1 MRMEKGMKDRNAPKD
16 ISMST
21 IVLENKRI
29 YLFLEP
35 QI

>member
-1 MRMEKGMKDRNAPKD
+1 MEKGKKDRNAPKD
-16 ISMST
+16 ILMSR